1 MAGAVGAHDH
11 IGLDRRA
18 GPSWTKEEPP
28 MNQTVG
34 RRARIGIVVLA
45 AAGLVLSSVPGHSQT
60 QGTERRQNRRQ
71 NRDDARETRQQGR
84 HDARDAKQECK
95 DAGGNRIDC
104 RHQKR
109 EMKQDARGEARDQK
123 YGTPGETTK

>member
-1 MAGAVGAHDH
+1 MKRTICRAGASLVALAVTALLIAPMPGYAQT
-11 IGLDRRA
+11 A
-18 GPSWTKEEPP
+18 G
-28 MNQTVG
+28 M
-34 RRARIGIVVLA
+34 
-45 AAGLVLSSVPGHSQT
+45 
-60 QGTERRQNRRQ
+60 ERRQNRRQ

-84 HDARDAKQECK
+84 HDARDAKQACK

-123 YGTPGETTK
+123 YGTGSQPNE